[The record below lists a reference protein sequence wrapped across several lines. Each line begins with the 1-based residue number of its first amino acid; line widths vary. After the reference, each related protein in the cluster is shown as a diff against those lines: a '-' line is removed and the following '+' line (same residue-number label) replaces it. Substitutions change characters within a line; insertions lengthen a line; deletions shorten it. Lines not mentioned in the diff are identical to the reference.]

1 MTICLVRIA
10 ENLLPLIHTA
20 LPQYGVRKLAL
31 RLETLSS
38 QIQALKRDNIPDRLD
53 SLAETLQLLQKDHES
68 SMHSVQKDL
77 AMVWEKLDTLLKRSL
92 AGGDTPHRTPLTGMP
107 DSEVCKIPN
116 DPAFP
121 LCAGKVEFLRA
132 HWRLDPCYAHYGVDG
147 GACSIL
153 AYLSDREDF
162 CPSLPGRNI
171 SQGPDKTHPKEG
183 KEEAVIRADLTPL
196 LELIG
201 TGRGPAVRFMQLRIE
216 RLAGRWAQAGER
228 IREKLHHKPQ
238 AQLKV
243 LLHTG
248 VLAGGAGE
256 RFGELAERGGPLGEL
271 VQWSDVATALFILGH
286 KVTFSTTLPEL
297 HRVIGAPP
305 GKGSCPIQ
313 VPLPFDLLY
322 TDYHGLAQLQACMG
336 LSFNQYRCRFRVLDS
351 FGTEPAFNQGE
362 YSRLH
367 GYSTAWGSWELQP
380 RQYMTM
386 FPHTPDN
393 SFMGFVSEELGQGL
407 EEDIQEHK
415 EPNVAVV
422 YGKQDYMWQGK
433 ESYLEAISQVMKLH
447 GTVYQETGSP
457 THIPGY
463 VLNHG
468 LLSQDQLLELL
479 KRAKVRSQHPY
490 AEDFIGKPY
499 VWTVDMSNST
509 EVQEAVRTIL
519 HSQVRPFTPYEF
531 TREGMLERVFAYISN
546 QGKESYLEAISQV
559 MKLHGTVY
567 QETGSPT
574 HIPGYV
580 LNHGLLSQDQLL
592 ELLKRAKLF
601 IGLGFPYEGPAPLE
615 AIALGCVFLQPRFDP
630 AHTPQNS
637 AFYRGKPTTRQ
648 VRSQHPYAEDF
659 IGKPYVWTVD
669 MSNSTEVQEAVR
681 TILHSQVRPFT
692 PYEFTREGML
702 ERVFAYISNQ
712 DFCSLTPQPWPPENT
727 LLARLGSLG
736 ESCTAVCLQ
745 AALVCEPAH
754 FQLLNKPDTFS
765 SDWSLETKVSPTG
778 VPLSSPVPARAR
790 ARSMLPVESPV
801 KIPDFAQPGRKLR
814 YSDCTPC
821 GRTFTR

>member
-1 MTICLVRIA
+1 MVISFRTRRVCLVLCVLLSA
-10 ENLLPLIHTA
+10 LTLVLQNLWIPEGSEEQFPGKPGASEA
-20 LPQYGVRKLAL
+20 LPQHGVRKLAL

-38 QIQALKRDNIPDRLD
+38 QIQALKRDNIPGRLD

-77 AMVWEKLDTLLKRSL
+77 VMVWEKLDTLLKKSL
-92 AGGDTPHRTPLTGMP
+92 AGGDTPTSTPFTGML

-132 HWRLDPCYAHYGVDG
+132 RWRSDPCYAHYGVDG

-153 AYLSDREDF
+153 AYLSNREDF

-171 SQGPDKTHPKEG
+171 SQRPDKTRPKEG
-183 KEEAVIRADLTPL
+183 KEEAVIRSDLTPL

-201 TGRGPAVRFMQLRIE
+201 SGRGPAVRFMRSRIE
-216 RLAGRWAQAGER
+216 RLAGRWAQAGVR
-228 IREKLHHKPQ
+228 IRDKLHHKPQ

-243 LLHTG
+243 LLHPG

-256 RFGELAERGGPLGEL
+256 RFGELSERGGPLGEL

-362 YSRLH
+362 YSQLH

-393 SFMGFVSEELGQGL
+393 SFMGFVSEELGLGL
-407 EEDIQEHK
+407 EEEVQERK
-415 EPNVAVV
+415 EPNMAVV

-433 ESYLEAISQVMKLH
+433 ESYLEAISQVMKIH
-447 GTVYQETGSP
+447 GTVYQETDSP
-457 THIPGY
+457 P
-463 VLNHG
+463 
-468 LLSQDQLLELL
+468 
-479 KRAKVRSQHPY
+479 R
-490 AEDFIGKPY
+490 
-499 VWTVDMSNST
+499 
-509 EVQEAVRTIL
+509 
-519 HSQVRPFTPYEF
+519 
-531 TREGMLERVFAYISN
+531 
-546 QGKESYLEAISQV
+546 
-559 MKLHGTVY
+559 
-567 QETGSPT
+567 
-574 HIPGYV
+574 IPGYV

-637 AFYRGKPTTRQ
+637 NFYRGKPTTRQ

-681 TILHSQVRPFT
+681 TILRSQLRPFT

-702 ERVFAYISNQ
+702 ERVFAYISHQ
-712 DFCSLTPQPWPPENT
+712 DFCSRSPKPWPPENT

-754 FQLLNKPDTFS
+754 FRLLNKPDAFS
-765 SDWSLETKVSPTG
+765 SLGLNCSSTSVEVNHLLPAYNERAQQCSLQREGLLFSCAGSDNSHKRLCPC
-778 VPLSSPVPARAR
+778 RR
-790 ARSMLPVESPV
+790 Y
-801 KIPDFAQPGRKLR
+801 QPGQVAL
-814 YSDCTPC
+814 CEGC
-821 GRTFTR
+821 L

>member
-1 MTICLVRIA
+1 MVISFRTRRVCLVLCVLLSA
-10 ENLLPLIHTA
+10 LTLVLQNLWIPEGSEEQFPGKPGASEA
-20 LPQYGVRKLAL
+20 LPQHGVRKLAL

-38 QIQALKRDNIPDRLD
+38 QIQALKRDNIPGRLD

-77 AMVWEKLDTLLKRSL
+77 VMVWEKLDTLLKKSL
-92 AGGDTPHRTPLTGMP
+92 AGGDTPTSTPFTGML

-132 HWRLDPCYAHYGVDG
+132 RWRSDPCYAHYGVDG

-153 AYLSDREDF
+153 AYLSNREDF

-171 SQGPDKTHPKEG
+171 SQRPDKTRPKEG
-183 KEEAVIRADLTPL
+183 KEEAVIRSDLTPL

-201 TGRGPAVRFMQLRIE
+201 SGRGPAVRFMRSRIE
-216 RLAGRWAQAGER
+216 RLAGRWAQAGVR
-228 IREKLHHKPQ
+228 IRDKLHHKPQ

-243 LLHTG
+243 LLHPG

-256 RFGELAERGGPLGEL
+256 RFGELSERGGPLGEL

-362 YSRLH
+362 YSQLH

-393 SFMGFVSEELGQGL
+393 SFMGFVSEELGLGL
-407 EEDIQEHK
+407 EEEVQERK
-415 EPNVAVV
+415 EPNMAVV

-433 ESYLEAISQVMKLH
+433 ESYLEAISQVMKIH
-447 GTVYQETGSP
+447 GTVYQETDSP
-457 THIPGY
+457 P
-463 VLNHG
+463 
-468 LLSQDQLLELL
+468 
-479 KRAKVRSQHPY
+479 R
-490 AEDFIGKPY
+490 
-499 VWTVDMSNST
+499 
-509 EVQEAVRTIL
+509 
-519 HSQVRPFTPYEF
+519 
-531 TREGMLERVFAYISN
+531 
-546 QGKESYLEAISQV
+546 
-559 MKLHGTVY
+559 
-567 QETGSPT
+567 
-574 HIPGYV
+574 IPGYV

-637 AFYRGKPTTRQ
+637 NFYRGKPTTRQ

-681 TILHSQVRPFT
+681 TILRSQLRPFT

-702 ERVFAYISNQ
+702 ERVFAYISHQ
-712 DFCSLTPQPWPPENT
+712 DFCSRSPKPWPPENT

-754 FQLLNKPDTFS
+754 FRLLNKPDAFS
-765 SDWSLETKVSPTG
+765 RLELQQHLCGGEPFASSL
-778 VPLSSPVPARAR
+778 
-790 ARSMLPVESPV
+790 
-801 KIPDFAQPGRKLR
+801 Q
-814 YSDCTPC
+814 
-821 GRTFTR
+821 

>member
-1 MTICLVRIA
+1 MVISFRTRRVCLVLCVLLSA
-10 ENLLPLIHTA
+10 LTLVLQNLWIPEGSEEQLPGKPRASEA

-92 AGGDTPHRTPLTGMP
+92 TGGDTPPRTPLTGMP

-132 HWRLDPCYAHYGVDG
+132 HWRSDPCYAHYGVDG

-201 TGRGPAVRFMQLRIE
+201 TGRGPAVRFMQSRIE
-216 RLAGRWAQAGER
+216 RLAGRWARAGER

-243 LLHTG
+243 LLHPG

-386 FPHTPDN
+386 FPHSPDN
-393 SFMGFVSEELGQGL
+393 SFMGFVSEELGQDL
-407 EEDIQEHK
+407 EEEIQEHK

-433 ESYLEAISQVMKLH
+433 ESYLEAISQVMKIH

-457 THIPGY
+457 P
-463 VLNHG
+463 
-468 LLSQDQLLELL
+468 
-479 KRAKVRSQHPY
+479 R
-490 AEDFIGKPY
+490 
-499 VWTVDMSNST
+499 
-509 EVQEAVRTIL
+509 
-519 HSQVRPFTPYEF
+519 
-531 TREGMLERVFAYISN
+531 
-546 QGKESYLEAISQV
+546 
-559 MKLHGTVY
+559 
-567 QETGSPT
+567 
-574 HIPGYV
+574 IPGYV

-702 ERVFAYISNQ
+702 ERVFAYISHQ

-736 ESCTAVCLQ
+736 ESCTTVCLQ

-765 SDWSLETKVSPTG
+765 SLGLNCSSTSVEVNHLLPAYNERAQRCSLQREGLLFSCAGSDNSHKRLCPC
-778 VPLSSPVPARAR
+778 RR
-790 ARSMLPVESPV
+790 Y
-801 KIPDFAQPGRKLR
+801 QPGQVAL
-814 YSDCTPC
+814 CQGC
-821 GRTFTR
+821 L

>member
-53 SLAETLQLLQKDHES
+53 SLAETLQILQKDHES

-121 LCAGKVEFLRA
+121 LCAGKVEFLQA
-132 HWRLDPCYAHYGVDG
+132 HWRSDPCYAHYGVDG

-196 LELIG
+196 LEIIG
-201 TGRGPAVRFMQLRIE
+201 TGRGPAVRFMQSRIE
-216 RLAGRWAQAGER
+216 RLAGRWARAGER

-243 LLHTG
+243 LLHPG

-367 GYSTAWGSWELQP
+367 GYRTAWGSWELQP

-415 EPNVAVV
+415 EPNLAVVYGKQDYMWQPPVSGSRCRFRVLDSFGTEPAFNQGEYSRLHGYRTAWGSWELQPRQYMTMFPHTPDNSFMGFVSEELGQGLEEDIQEHKEPNLAVV

-457 THIPGY
+457 T
-463 VLNHG
+463 
-468 LLSQDQLLELL
+468 
-479 KRAKVRSQHPY
+479 R
-490 AEDFIGKPY
+490 
-499 VWTVDMSNST
+499 
-509 EVQEAVRTIL
+509 
-519 HSQVRPFTPYEF
+519 
-531 TREGMLERVFAYISN
+531 
-546 QGKESYLEAISQV
+546 
-559 MKLHGTVY
+559 
-567 QETGSPT
+567 
-574 HIPGYV
+574 IPGYV

-681 TILHSQVRPFT
+681 TILHSQ
-692 PYEFTREGML
+692 
-702 ERVFAYISNQ
+702 

-765 SDWSLETKVSPTG
+765 RAQEEEAIVCSAKS
-778 VPLSSPVPARAR
+778 SSPV
-790 ARSMLPVESPV
+790 
-801 KIPDFAQPGRKLR
+801 
-814 YSDCTPC
+814 
-821 GRTFTR
+821 